1 MGDIVIPEAML
12 DEFLKSLYARVTK
25 VQEGLAAEMQAD
37 LEAVRARLAAHEA
50 VLRAQMKAGFERKA
64 RAMEKKIE
72 LMEEAIVRRARAL
85 EDKLRAFEE
94 EVERLRQVE
103 RRCGGARRR
112 EPASVIQAN
121 RRRAAPKFVGDRQNF
136 EVTCRRTRIIVV
148 LHQRP
153 PALSF
158 WCSWS

>member
-1 MGDIVIPEAML
+1 
-12 DEFLKSLYARVTK
+12 
-25 VQEGLAAEMQAD
+25 MQAD
-37 LEAVRARLAAHEA
+37 LEAFRARLAAHEA

-103 RRCGGARRR
+103 RGAAAAREERSRR
-112 EPASVIQAN
+112 Q
-121 RRRAAPKFVGDRQNF
+121 
-136 EVTCRRTRIIVV
+136 
-148 LHQRP
+148 
-153 PALSF
+153 
-158 WCSWS
+158 